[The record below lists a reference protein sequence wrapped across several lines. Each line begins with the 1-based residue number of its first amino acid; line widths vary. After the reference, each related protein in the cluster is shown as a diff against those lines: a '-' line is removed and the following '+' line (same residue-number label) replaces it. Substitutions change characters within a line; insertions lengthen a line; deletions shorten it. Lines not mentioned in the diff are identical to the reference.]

1 MAELSDVAKSAHFA
15 MSENSLHRLIDVAKC
30 NNFLNLRILL
40 RRLRIAYIDD
50 LSDAFSDENA
60 NDNSSATRLIILR
73 RKIIRRVAEELM
85 IILFLNDNSRINDNS
100 IS

>member
-1 MAELSDVAKSAHFA
+1 MQYYFASENSSAT
-15 MSENSLHRLIDVAKC
+15 SENSLHRLIDVAKC

-60 NDNSSATRLIILR
+60 NDNSSATRLIIFR

-85 IILFLNDNSRINDNS
+85 ILFLNDNSRINDDS
-100 IS
+100 KE